1 VHRSMIVDHGSV
13 GDTPRRA
20 LSVRRWALW
29 SVPAPAR
36 SFLLLVE
43 AVAAAL
49 TIMLLLTQSVS
60 HTDLLRLGVLA
71 VLAIGYAEGA
81 ARIERL
87 KRYLSVGGGTKVFS
101 NQVSV
106 WVFAAVLSVPAGW
119 AAVLVAL
126 IYAHALL
133 QRHREKSSL
142 PYRAVFIG
150 ATVILSALA
159 ASAVLAAAGAGD
171 VLRGG
176 LVTTAAIVV
185 ALLVCTLVNFGLV
198 LSGMWLTNRPP
209 SVRAILPDSDAL
221 GYELATLLLGIVT
234 AEFLLHAPT
243 LTPVVLGLAV
253 CLHRSSMVTALHRAA
268 RTDTKTGLL
277 TASAWTAHAEGVLS
291 RSSRDGQPVT
301 VLFCDLDN
309 FKTVNDTHGH
319 LVGDQ
324 VLVAVA
330 DCLRRELRDYDD
342 LGRYGGE
349 EFVVVLDRLALPEAQ
364 LVAERLRAAI
374 SALHFDHDVQ
384 VTVSIGLAHHQ
395 PGHDAAGLQ
404 QLLARADAAVYQAKA
419 SGRDRVQAAR

>member
-1 VHRSMIVDHGSV
+1 
-13 GDTPRRA
+13 
-20 LSVRRWALW
+20 
-29 SVPAPAR
+29 
-36 SFLLLVE
+36 
-43 AVAAAL
+43 
-49 TIMLLLTQSVS
+49 
-60 HTDLLRLGVLA
+60 
-71 VLAIGYAEGA
+71 
-81 ARIERL
+81 
-87 KRYLSVGGGTKVFS
+87 
-101 NQVSV
+101 
-106 WVFAAVLSVPAGW
+106 LSVPAGW

-150 ATVILSALA
+150 ATVMLSALA

-419 SGRDRVQAAR
+419 SGRDRVQAGYPRCQDAVSWRGEMLGEHGIEVGVTGGRAVAGWGPGVDQGPHGRVVVAARGPVVLNTPDGAV